1 MGVLTNLAKLTTM
14 GFDNLATMNVGAQLA
29 QAQATMDGLIAQN
42 QLRTEAARP
51 GGAGSALVAATATV
65 TQLASTGVMVND
77 GVQVA
82 LGLLVLLPAGVP
94 VPVTTTTVVPM
105 ALLPQVQPGATVGVR
120 VDPAAPSRVLLDLR

>member
-29 QAQATMDGLIAQN
+29 QAQATMDGLIAQYE
-42 QLRTEAARP
+42 LRTAA
-51 GGAGSALVAATATV
+51 AGPEFVATTATV

-105 ALLPQVQPGATVGVR
+105 ALLPQVQPGATVAVR
-120 VDPAAPSRVLLDLR
+120 VDPGAPSRVLLDLR

>member
-1 MGVLTNLAKLTTM
+1 MGVLTNLAKLTTL
-14 GFDNLATMNVGAQLA
+14 GFENLATMNVGAQLA

-42 QLRTEAARP
+42 ELRTAAVGP
-51 GGAGSALVAATATV
+51 EFVSATATV

-105 ALLPQVQPGATVGVR
+105 ALLPQVQPGQSVAVR

>member
-42 QLRTEAARP
+42 ELRTAA
-51 GGAGSALVAATATV
+51 AGPEFVSATATV

-105 ALLPQVQPGATVGVR
+105 ALLPQVQPGASVAVR

>member
-42 QLRTEAARP
+42 QLRTEAAGP

-105 ALLPQVQPGATVGVR
+105 ALLPQVQPGATVGV
-120 VDPAAPSRVLLDLR
+120 LLDLR

>member
-42 QLRTEAARP
+42 ELRTAAAGP
-51 GGAGSALVAATATV
+51 GGAGSALVSATATV

-105 ALLPQVQPGATVGVR
+105 ALLPQVQPGASVAVR
-120 VDPAAPSRVLLDLR
+120 VDPGAPSRVLLDLR

>member
-42 QLRTEAARP
+42 ELRTAA
-51 GGAGSALVAATATV
+51 AGPEFVSTTATV

-105 ALLPQVQPGATVGVR
+105 ALLPQVQPGASVAVR

>member
-1 MGVLTNLAKLTTM
+1 MGVLTNLAKLTTV
-14 GFDNLATMNVGAQLA
+14 GFDNLATMNVGAQLS

-42 QLRTEAARP
+42 HLRTE
-51 GGAGSALVAATATV
+51 GAGPEFVSATATV
-65 TQLASTGVMVND
+65 TRLASTGVMVND

>member
-42 QLRTEAARP
+42 ELRTAA
-51 GGAGSALVAATATV
+51 AGPEFVSTTATV

-82 LGLLVLLPAGVP
+82 LGLLVLLPGGVP

-105 ALLPQVQPGATVGVR
+105 ALLPQVQPGASVAVR

>member
-29 QAQATMDGLIAQN
+29 QAQATMDGFIAQN
-42 QLRTEAARP
+42 ELRTAA
-51 GGAGSALVAATATV
+51 AGPEFVSTTATV

-82 LGLLVLLPAGVP
+82 LGLLVLLPGDVP

-105 ALLPQVQPGATVGVR
+105 ALLPQVQPGASVAVR

>member
-42 QLRTEAARP
+42 HLATQAAGP
-51 GGAGSALVAATATV
+51 EFVSATATV
-65 TQLASTGVMVND
+65 TSLASTGVMVND

-120 VDPAAPSRVLLDLR
+120 VDPAAPSRVLLDQR

>member
-42 QLRTEAARP
+42 QLRTEAAGP

>member
-14 GFDNLATMNVGAQLA
+14 GFDNLATMNVGDRLA

-42 QLRTEAARP
+42 QLRTEAAGP
-51 GGAGSALVAATATV
+51 EFAASTATV
-65 TQLASTGVMVND
+65 TSLASTGVMVND

-82 LGLLVLLPAGVP
+82 LGLLVLLPGGVP
-94 VPVTTTTVVPM
+94 VPMSLTTVVPL
-105 ALLPQVQPGATVGVR
+105 ALTAQVQPGATVGVR